1 MAKIIV
7 IVGTGDSGKT
17 TSIKKLYD
25 KLGGTISQDTKDVGN
40 DSAILEYNGKKIGF
54 ASMGDFKEVFR
65 INIEILLKRG
75 CDVIIVA
82 CRSKG
87 ATQDVILEQY
97 KSHEVYCIWK
107 PHTDDI
113 SIQNKINIY
122 TQDQILKLI

>member
-17 TSIKKLYD
+17 TSIKKLYE

-97 KSHEVYCIWK
+97 NSHEVYCIWK